1 MQEVTIPVEEVDPE
15 CTTKSLHVAMKTQNS
30 KKKKKRLVGWQ

>member
-15 CTTKSLHVAMKTQNS
+15 CTTKSLHVAMKILHAMTKDPAQLN
-30 KKKKKRLVGWQ
+30 